1 MPRMPEYDP
10 SSGITYGEW
19 LRRKG
24 IQVRP
29 SGWTWQTRDQVL
41 EDTPARRT
49 VRDQCGHD
57 VTERTDERGGYHRDV
72 QINLRS

>member
-1 MPRMPEYDP
+1 MPENEPPEDI
-10 SSGITYGEW
+10 SYGER

-41 EDTPARRT
+41 EDSPARKT
-49 VRDQCGHD
+49 VRDQAGND
-57 VTERTDERGGYHRDV
+57 VTERTDEKGGYHRDV
-72 QINLRS
+72 AINLRS